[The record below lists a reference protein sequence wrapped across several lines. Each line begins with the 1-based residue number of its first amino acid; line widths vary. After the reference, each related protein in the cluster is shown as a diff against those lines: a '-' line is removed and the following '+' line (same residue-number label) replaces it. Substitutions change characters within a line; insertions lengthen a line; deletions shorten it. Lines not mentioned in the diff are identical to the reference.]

1 MGWCEAWPGEE
12 CGHHGDLR
20 TASGEPGPLGSC
32 GQREAQEET
41 PGERTGGEVGC
52 AGSTLWKLSDFSQ
65 VLCCAGVCEAVS
77 LGVLE
82 L

>member
-1 MGWCEAWPGEE
+1 M
-12 CGHHGDLR
+12 
-20 TASGEPGPLGSC
+20 
-32 GQREAQEET
+32 
-41 PGERTGGEVGC
+41 GC